1 MSNDPLVEAGLLPLA
16 HLPRAEQIARAQ
28 ARAAEALARGRL
40 DVQVAP
46 IVPSPRETGARARL
60 KLRADDRGRLGFHR
74 AGSHDWMQVPLDGLA
89 RPEVVAE
96 AARVEAWGGARGEVE
111 LRSDG
116 ARVVT
121 VLSVAPGRP
130 IDALGVADVAQ
141 GARRL
146 AGQPTLRIAGLR
158 VSPLSFYQV
167 NLEINEAIVSRVD
180 AELQRLAPAR
190 LLDLYAGIGN
200 LSARSVAR
208 GVAATLVE
216 LDKSSSGDA
225 RANCPGAEVLAQDAG
240 KLKAGERFFDVAL
253 LDPPRAGAPGV
264 IPRLLVTR
272 PRAVIYL
279 SCEPTT
285 LARDLGPLAG
295 AGYRFT
301 TVQPYEMFPGTDHVE
316 TLVVAER

>member
-1 MSNDPLVEAGLLPLA
+1 MESLVEAGLLPLA
-16 HLPRAEQIARAQ
+16 LLPRAEQRARAH

-40 DVQVAP
+40 DVEVAP
-46 IVPSPRETGARARL
+46 IVASPRETGARARL
-60 KLRADDRGRLGFHR
+60 KLRADAAGRLGFHR
-74 AGSHDWMQVPLDGLA
+74 AGTHDWMQVPLDALA

-96 AARVEAWGGARGEVE
+96 AARIEAWGGARGEVE

-116 ARVVT
+116 VRVTT
-121 VLSVAPGRP
+121 VLSEAPARP
-130 IDALGVADVAQ
+130 IADLGEANVAQ
-141 GARRL
+141 GPRTL
-146 AGQPTLRIAGLR
+146 AGRPTLRVGGLR
-158 VSPLSFYQV
+158 VSALSFYQV
-167 NLEINEAIVSRVD
+167 NLEINEAIVARVD
-180 AELQRLAPAR
+180 AELVRLAPSR

-216 LDKSSSGDA
+216 VDKHSSADA
-225 RANCPGAEVLAQDAG
+225 RVNCPGAEVLAQDAA

-285 LARDLGPLAG
+285 LARDLGPLAA